1 MFEIVY
7 AYDFTSV
14 SAKGSSQSVAYAAIY
29 NSNAMFATIGALVG
43 LYNIQRM
50 GTLPNA

>member
-29 NSNAMFATIGALVG
+29 NSSAMFATIGALV
-43 LYNIQRM
+43 YNIQRM